1 MFIST
6 DQFRTD
12 DILGT
17 RVTSSLDSQRWF
29 LSGNLN
35 YTTYVGNW
43 LLSGR
48 GGLVWAKELQD
59 GFVESDG
66 TVVGE
71 SAVKA
76 GRATLGAEIAYAGA
90 SFEPF
95 VGGTFEY
102 DFIAIETT
110 VGAGTP
116 VPDDDRSGGV
126 VNIGARYFNNNGISA
141 SFQYSTLLDR
151 GTLSEHSVDLFVRM
165 DFN

>member
-1 MFIST
+1 VVGWSGPRSC
-6 DQFRTD
+6 RTD
-12 DILGT
+12 SSK
-17 RVTSSLDSQRWF
+17 VTVR
-29 LSGNLN
+29 LSA
-35 YTTYVGNW
+35 
-43 LLSGR
+43 SPQSKR
-48 GGLVWAKELQD
+48 
-59 GFVESDG
+59 
-66 TVVGE
+66 
-71 SAVKA
+71 AVP
-76 GRATLGAEIAYAGA
+76 RLGAEIAYAGA

-141 SFQYSTLLDR
+141 SLQYSTLLAR

-165 DFN
+165 DFD